1 MEANLTVLWTA
12 VALFVLAGFVG
23 MAVLP
28 GWLRTR
34 RREAIRRQIV
44 LTDALDGRLGPIV
57 SPVVKRPFLGPWRIE
72 IAVPLGQPATVGRV
86 LAVAHETLSAAEGM
100 GPSSYRIVLTAQ
112 PDSIHEPR
120 ETRARRTA
128 GRWAGHPVAAA

>member
-1 MEANLTVLWTA
+1 MEADLTVLWTA

-28 GWLRTR
+28 GWLRRR
-34 RREAIRRQIV
+34 RREAVRRQIV

-57 SPVVKRPFLGPWRIE
+57 SPVVKRPLLGPWRIE

-112 PDSIHEPR
+112 PDSTHEPR

>member
-1 MEANLTVLWTA
+1 MEADLTVLWTA

-34 RREAIRRQIV
+34 RREAVRRQIV

-57 SPVVKRPFLGPWRIE
+57 S
-72 IAVPLGQPATVGRV
+72 
-86 LAVAHETLSAAEGM
+86 
-100 GPSSYRIVLTAQ
+100 